1 MSSSA
6 FCLVNSVLSFTLSI
20 VALTVDL
27 EALSHGSSSSD
38 TETLVLDVSWQHQRS
53 LHCLLYGISWLIGGV
68 MLTFVPALSICGQL
82 PHDVALYLV
91 PCQKKKKKKKSVF
104 CPITQAWKQAVSS
117 LRSDPLGMFSLPPP
131 HPYPLFTRHFKP
143 GGAVIL
149 LGLLQGDYLK
159 ESLKRLCFP
168 VAVKYICTQP
178 CCAEQ
183 RA

>member
-91 PCQKKKKKKKSVF
+91 PCQKKKKRNQCS
-104 CPITQAWKQAVSS
+104 A
-117 LRSDPLGMFSLPPP
+117 L
-131 HPYPLFTRHFKP
+131 
-143 GGAVIL
+143 
-149 LGLLQGDYLK
+149 
-159 ESLKRLCFP
+159 
-168 VAVKYICTQP
+168 
-178 CCAEQ
+178 
-183 RA
+183 